1 LTEEAVGG
9 ELAAAVVGDDG
20 QLAAG
25 DQLGEDLADPPV
37 AQAGFPLQR
46 GLVDAPLAARVGVQ
60 SDGKEDD
67 EVGAFLARGVENSHG
82 VLKAQGRHPA

>member
-1 LTEEAVGG
+1 
-9 ELAAAVVGDDG
+9 
-20 QLAAG
+20 
-25 DQLGEDLADPPV
+25 
-37 AQAGFPLQR
+37 
-46 GLVDAPLAARVGVQ
+46 VQ